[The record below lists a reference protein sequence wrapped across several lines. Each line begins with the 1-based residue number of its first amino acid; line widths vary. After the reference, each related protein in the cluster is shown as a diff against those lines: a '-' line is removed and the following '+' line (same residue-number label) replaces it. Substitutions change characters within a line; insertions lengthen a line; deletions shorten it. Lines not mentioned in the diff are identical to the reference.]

1 MRKGLLALLP
11 PLAFAATAVG
21 QTVDG
26 VTVAQDA
33 SSRRVEIAYS
43 LSASAIVTVE
53 FHTNTLADASG
64 EWLPIGVAQTTHV
77 VGDAFRLVQAGSC
90 RMHWLA
96 EEVLP
101 DADIGAVKAVVKVW
115 STEAP
120 PPIRVY
126 DSISALAWYYEDA
139 AQIPTEFSGTGFTQ
153 TVSGGNAP
161 ASTAEGT
168 ATGVETAARSFVAVE
183 CAPFETPLDWSV
195 GYAELDSFTSSTHYA
210 TILLIQ

>member
-11 PLAFAATAVG
+11 PLAFAAAAVG

-26 VTVAQDA
+26 VSVTQDA
-33 SSRRVEIAYS
+33 SSRRVEVAYS
-43 LSASAIVTVE
+43 LSASAIVTVA

-64 EWLPIGVAQTTHV
+64 EWLPVDAAQTTHV
-77 VGDAFRLVQAGSC
+77 VGDAFRLVQAESC

-101 DADIGAVKAVVKVW
+101 DADIGAVKVIVKAW

-126 DSISALAWYYEDA
+126 DTISALTWYYEDA
-139 AQIPTEFSGTGFTQ
+139 AQVPSEFSGTGFTQ

-168 ATGVETAARSFVAVE
+168 VTGVETAARSFVAVE
-183 CAPFETPLDWSV
+183 FSPFGTSLDWSV